1 MNADCA
7 LAQAPAPAGV
17 LHWVMLVTVLVLSLS
32 GCATPQLTQLQ
43 NSWPTDLPAQVELK
57 HVPFYAQED
66 FECGPASLAMAA
78 TAAGVTLRPEQLVDQ
93 VYLPGRKGSLQLEML
108 AAGRRQGLL
117 AYPLTPHLENVL
129 REVAAGHPVIVFQNL
144 SLPIYPIW
152 HYAVVIGFERERQ
165 TLLLHSGR
173 TEFLEMSLATFEH
186 TWARGQHW
194 SMVLLPPATLP
205 ATAQPDAH
213 ATAAAAL
220 ERVHP
225 QAALAAYTR
234 ALQAWPTQRAALLG
248 RGNAAYALSQLD
260 QAAQAYRHATA
271 VQPDFAA
278 KNSYTW
284 DAGNRLIQISQ
295 GAPGT
300 STSYDA
306 LGRRIQ
312 ARSARRGKARTPCST
327 CTKASKPWARS
338 ETLAPRRRSIQRRS

>member
-1 MNADCA
+1 MK
-7 LAQAPAPAGV
+7 G
-17 LHWVMLVTVLVLSLS
+17 WVWAACMGAVWLS
-32 GCATPQLTQLQ
+32 GCATPQLAQLA
-43 NSWPTDLPAQVELK
+43 NSWPADLPAQIELK
-57 HVPFYAQED
+57 HVLFYAQED

-78 TAAGVTLRPEQLVDQ
+78 TAAGVALRPEQLADQ

-117 AYPLTPHLENVL
+117 AYPLAPRLEAVL

-144 SLPIYPIW
+144 SLPIYPVW

-173 TEFLEMSLATFEH
+173 TEFLDMPLATFER

-248 RGNAAYALSQLD
+248 RGNAAYALGQKTL
-260 QAAQAYRHATA
+260 AEQAYRHATE
-271 VQPDFAA
+271 VQPDFA
-278 KNSYTW
+278 
-284 DAGNRLIQISQ
+284 DAWNNLAQVLLEQ
-295 GAPGT
+295 GQFGPARQT
-300 STSYDA
+300 IDQAVA
-306 LGRRIQ
+306 LGGPRLAAYQ
-312 ARSARRGKARTPCST
+312 ALRQKIEEKSATSP
-327 CTKASKPWARS
+327 
-338 ETLAPRRRSIQRRS
+338 

>member
-1 MNADCA
+1 MKARA
-7 LAQAPAPAGV
+7 WLAQTPAPVGV
-17 LHWVMLVTVLVLSLS
+17 LRWALSLSVWLAVLALS
-32 GCATPQLTQLQ
+32 GCATPQLAQLEKD
-43 NSWPTDLPAQVELK
+43 WPADLPAQVELK
-57 HVPFYAQED
+57 QVPFYAQED

-78 TAAGVTLRPEQLVDQ
+78 TAAGVSLRPEQLVEQ

-117 AYPLTPHLENVL
+117 AYPLAPRLENVL

-205 ATAQPDAH
+205 ATAQPDTH

-225 QAALAAYTR
+225 QAALSAYTR
-234 ALQAWPTQRAALLG
+234 ALQTWPMQRSALLG
-248 RGNAAYALSQLD
+248 RGNAAYALGQLD
-260 QAAQAYRHATA
+260 QAAQAYRQATA
-271 VQPDFAA
+271 AQPDFA
-278 KNSYTW
+278 
-284 DAGNRLIQISQ
+284 DAWNNLAQVLLEQ
-295 GAPGT
+295 GQLAPARQAIGQAV
-300 STSYDA
+300 A
-306 LGRRIQ
+306 LGGVRLAAYQILEQ
-312 ARSARRGKARTPCST
+312 KIKEKSI
-327 CTKASKPWARS
+327 ASP
-338 ETLAPRRRSIQRRS
+338 

>member
-1 MNADCA
+1 MKARA
-7 LAQAPAPAGV
+7 WLAQTPAPAGV
-17 LHWVMLVTVLVLSLS
+17 LRWVLGLSVWLAVLVLN
-32 GCATPQLTQLQ
+32 GCATPQLAQLEKD
-43 NSWPTDLPAQVELK
+43 WPADLPAQVELK
-57 HVPFYAQED
+57 QVPFYAQED

-78 TAAGVTLRPEQLVDQ
+78 TAAGVSLRPEQLVEQ

-117 AYPLTPHLENVL
+117 AYPLAPRLENVL

-205 ATAQPDAH
+205 ATAQPDTH

-225 QAALAAYTR
+225 QAALSAYTR
-234 ALQAWPTQRAALLG
+234 ALQTWPMQRSALLG
-248 RGNAAYALSQLD
+248 RGNAAYALGQLD
-260 QAAQAYRHATA
+260 QAAQAYRQATA
-271 VQPDFAA
+271 AQPDFA
-278 KNSYTW
+278 
-284 DAGNRLIQISQ
+284 DAWNNLAQVLLEQ
-295 GAPGT
+295 GQLAPARQAIGQAV
-300 STSYDA
+300 A
-306 LGRRIQ
+306 LGGVRLAAYQILEQ
-312 ARSARRGKARTPCST
+312 KIKEKSI
-327 CTKASKPWARS
+327 ASP
-338 ETLAPRRRSIQRRS
+338 